1 MIARRSAVRRRS
13 AIPASGCCSAG
24 LSVSRGPPRPIY
36 FFVLG
41 GGATYGLNAPPGTA
55 EATGLSNPSL
65 LTDETP
71 NTQSSTRTPFIVALK
86 SGTPSSRTST
96 TCACSSW
103 FILLRRDS
111 CHWLKSVRR
120 HQIRYDAAA
129 GTARQVTVVSVLTAP
144 STFGSGGGGAL
155 AMAASAAMFSLVI
168 LAR

>member
-55 EATGLSNPSL
+55 DATGLSNPSL

-71 NTQSSTRTPFIVALK
+71 NTQSSTRMWGRFTMAFPFAQEL
-86 SGTPSSRTST
+86 S
-96 TCACSSW
+96 ADE
-103 FILLRRDS
+103 DS
-111 CHWLKSVRR
+111 CHWFASVRR
-120 HQIRYDAAA
+120 HLTTYRAAA
-129 GTARQVTVVSVLTAP
+129 ETHGQLTVVSVLTAP
-144 STFGSGGGGAL
+144 STLGSGGGGAL
-155 AMAASAAMFSLVI
+155 AIPASAAMFSLATFVRYGKSI
-168 LAR
+168 LSM